1 MQPRLNWVY
10 GIGIR
15 NWTPTEANKRS
26 AGARKSSHHLV
37 FRGQAAESAQAV

>member
-15 NWTPTEANKRS
+15 NWTLTEANKRS
-26 AGARKSSHHLV
+26 AGARKSSFAGACRV
-37 FRGQAAESAQAV
+37 FSGLPALNR